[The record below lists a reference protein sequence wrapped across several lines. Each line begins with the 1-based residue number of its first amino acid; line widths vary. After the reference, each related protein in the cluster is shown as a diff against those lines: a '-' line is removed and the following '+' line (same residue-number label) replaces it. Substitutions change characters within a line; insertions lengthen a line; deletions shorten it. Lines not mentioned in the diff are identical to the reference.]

1 MPSADPNRPGLQTG
15 ILDCNSTAAPVEK
28 SIARETLHRFCS
40 DHEGTNIAHGD
51 NFSTFYDTV
60 NATRLYFNVINQCA
74 PNGVYLPFVTCVSGF
89 TRVAECS
96 ADCGF
101 GFTAGGMTTMD
112 CMAFD
117 LNSEADVVPVLGDQ
131 GDGVVVTCEGLCPR
145 K

>member
-1 MPSADPNRPGLQTG
+1 MS
-15 ILDCNSTAAPVEK
+15 CNTTALPISKPTAL
-28 SIARETLHRFCS
+28 SFLHRFCS
-40 DHEGTNIAHGD
+40 EHLGVNIAHGN

-60 NATRLYFNVINQCA
+60 NATRLYFNVVNQCA
-74 PNGVYLPFVTCVSGF
+74 PNGVYLPFETCVSGF

-101 GFTAGGMTTMD
+101 GWTVGGVATMD

-117 LNSEADVVPVLGDQ
+117 LSAEENVVPVLGDQ
-131 GDGVVVTCEGLCPR
+131 GDGVVVSCEGLCGR